1 MPEHTKSLEEKEEAV
16 VPAGVVSKF
25 FQLSLASILANL
37 MVPLAGLF
45 DSAFLGHLQDINQL
59 GGVILATIFFDY
71 LYRTLKVIRNSTNA
85 ITAQAIGQGDQ
96 KGVLTAALQSSLIAL
111 AIAFT
116 ILILQYPISKLG
128 FLVIGGSSTIESAGL
143 QYFDAR
149 IWGAPAVLLNFIF
162 IGWFFGKGKGWFV
175 LLLSLIGN
183 GSNVLFDY
191 LMIMQWNWGSVGA
204 GVATALSQYLALAAA
219 LVGFSLSIQWQVLP
233 SAMKEILAW
242 DSLRQSLALKG
253 NILVR
258 YIAMVSMYAVFTDLS
273 AVLGTTTLT
282 ANGLI
287 LQIVLLGV
295 FTINGIGLTCQSFIG
310 TYKGKG
316 DFETLKFILNLSIS
330 SSLVVALPFALLPIC
345 FPQTIF
351 ALLTNHAEVQS
362 VMQAYTLWLL
372 PLCLLTA
379 IALMLEGYFT
389 GLKQGAVL
397 RNSALLSLG
406 LGCLPVASAAYFFK
420 SPHLLWLSLIAYWM
434 LSVLILGAQV
444 VESQRNLSLEASSAS
459 LVKSTGV

>member
-1 MPEHTKSLEEKEEAV
+1 MKEPEKQENNADHAKV
-16 VPAGVVSKF
+16 VAEF
-25 FQLSLASILANL
+25 LQLSLASILANL

-85 ITAQAIGQGDQ
+85 ITAEAVGQNNE
-96 KGVLTAALQSSLIAL
+96 KGVLIAVLQSSLIAL

-128 FLVIGGSSTIESAGL
+128 FLVLGGSSTIESAGL
-143 QYFDAR
+143 QYFNTR

-183 GSNVLFDY
+183 GSNVLLDY
-191 LMIMQWNWGSVGA
+191 LMILQWNWGSVGA
-204 GVATALSQYLALAAA
+204 GLATALSQYLALAVA
-219 LVGFSLSIQWQVLP
+219 LVGFSVSIQWPMFP
-233 SAMKEILAW
+233 SALKEVLAW
-242 DSLRQSLALKG
+242 DSLRQSLVLKG
-253 NILVR
+253 NILIR

-273 AVLGTTTLT
+273 AILGTSTLA

-295 FTINGIGLTCQSFIG
+295 FTINGVGLTCQSFIG

-316 DFETLKFILNLSIS
+316 DFVALKFILNLAIV

-351 ALLTNHAEVQS
+351 ALLTSHVEVQS

-406 LGCLPVASAAYFFK
+406 LGCLPVASAAYFLR

-434 LSVLILGAQV
+434 LSVLILGAKI
-444 VESQRNLSLEASSAS
+444 VESQRKLSLEG
-459 LVKSTGV
+459 VST